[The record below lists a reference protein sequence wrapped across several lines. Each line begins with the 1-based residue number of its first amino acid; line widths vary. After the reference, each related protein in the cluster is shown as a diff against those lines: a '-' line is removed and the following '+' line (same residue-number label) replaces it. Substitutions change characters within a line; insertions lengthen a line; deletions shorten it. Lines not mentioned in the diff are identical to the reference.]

1 MDKQMMALLIP
12 IIALSIP
19 LVAVIANSVLKLQKL
34 KNEGLNPAPD
44 PGLLAELDELR
55 HELTQV
61 RGELADVQERL
72 DFTER
77 LLTSG
82 DRKPPATG

>member
-44 PGLLAELDELR
+44 PALLGELDDLR
-55 HELTQV
+55 HEMTQV
-61 RGELADVQERL
+61 RAELADVQERL

-82 DRKPPATG
+82 ERKPPVAG